1 MNAVERFR
9 HYFEQLQPA
18 DLARIGEVYGAHA
31 HFRDPFNEVRG
42 LAAVRRV
49 FEHMFET
56 LEAPRFEVL
65 DAFGSGEQA
74 FLTWNFRFRLRGRE
88 MQIHGS
94 SHLKLAPDGK
104 VIYHRDYW
112 DAAEELWERVPL
124 LGALLRRLKRRLR
137 AGS

>member
-1 MNAVERFR
+1 MNPLERVCNF
-9 HYFEQLQPA
+9 FEHLQAA
-18 DLARIGEVYGAHA
+18 DLARLDTLYGAHA
-31 HFRDPFNEVRG
+31 YFRDPFNEVRG
-42 LAAVRRV
+42 LVGIRRV
-49 FEHMFET
+49 FEHMFEQ

-65 DAFGSGEQA
+65 DAFASGDQA

-88 MQIHGS
+88 VLIHGS

-112 DAAEELWERVPL
+112 DAAEELWERLPL
-124 LGALLRRLKRRLR
+124 LGSLLRRLKRRLR

>member
-74 FLTWNFRFRLRGRE
+74 FLTWNFRFRLRGP
-88 MQIHGS
+88 GWATPS
-94 SHLKLAPDGK
+94 
-104 VIYHRDYW
+104 
-112 DAAEELWERVPL
+112 
-124 LGALLRRLKRRLR
+124 
-137 AGS
+137 